1 MPDLIASQQV
11 SACSIIK
18 APSAV
23 PNSVV
28 QQEDADP
35 MAAAKAKVDTAEQTI
50 FRLGTHI
57 DPQGWQAIKAY
68 VDGAIAYQLLLAQK
82 ELTHA

>member
-1 MPDLIASQQV
+1 MPDLITSQQV
-11 SACSIIK
+11 SACSIIQ
-18 APSAV
+18 APSPV
-23 PNSVV
+23 PNSVAQPNV
-28 QQEDADP
+28 DP
-35 MAAAKAKVDTAEQTI
+35 IAVAKAKVDTAEQTI

-82 ELTHA
+82 EATHA

>member
-18 APSAV
+18 APSPV

-28 QQEDADP
+28 QQDIDP
-35 MAAAKAKVDTAEQTI
+35 IAVAKAKVDTAEQTI
-50 FRLGTHI
+50 FRMGTHI

-68 VDGAIAYQLLLAQK
+68 VDGAIAYKLLLAQK
-82 ELTHA
+82 EASHA